1 MINLD
6 FDFIAGSI
14 AGVILFS
21 GCVWIWSKLLLRSR
35 RRRKWNSALGRK
47 RVNINK
53 MLRGRICK
61 HGETD
66 TDFRLYYASDDIT
79 PIEFFNY
86 VMNGLHWPEVRCVTQ
101 RKTHLHMY
109 MASID
114 QDGKET
120 DARVWFFGK
129 DEQSEFIKE
138 LEHLFNTYVNAGCPT
153 LQVEEAIESI
163 VARARGQNV
172 DLLNKYGFVWSEGS

>member
-1 MINLD
+1 MNIID
-6 FDFIAGSI
+6 SFDILTSAAAFVLLCIGS
-14 AGVILFS
+14 A
-21 GCVWIWSKLLLRSR
+21 WLRGR
-35 RRRKWNSALGRK
+35 LEKREVLRRK

-53 MLRGRICK
+53 MLRDRVCK

-66 TDFRLYYASDDIT
+66 TDFRLYYASDDTT
-79 PIEFFNY
+79 PVEFFNY
-86 VMNGLHWPEVRCVTQ
+86 VMNGLHWPEVRSISQ
-101 RKTHLHMY
+101 RKTHLCMY

-138 LEHLFNTYVNAGCPT
+138 LEHLFSTYVNSGCPP
-153 LQVEEAIESI
+153 LEVEEAIETI

-172 DLLNKYGFVWSEGS
+172 DLLNKYGFFWAEGS

>member
-21 GCVWIWSKLLLRSR
+21 GCVWIWSKLLLRSLR
-35 RRRKWNSALGRK
+35 RFKFTNRK
-47 RVNINK
+47 RVNIPK
-53 MLRGRICK
+53 LLRERISK

-66 TDFRLYYASDDIT
+66 TDFRLYFASEDIT
-79 PIEFFNY
+79 PVEFFNY
-86 VMNGLHWPEVRCVTQ
+86 VMNGLHWPEVRGVTQ
-101 RKTHLHMY
+101 RKTHLYMY

-114 QDGKET
+114 QEGKET
-120 DARVWFFGK
+120 DDRVWFFGK
-129 DEQSEFIKE
+129 DEQSGFIKE
-138 LEHLFNTYVNAGCPT
+138 LEHLFNTYVNAGCPP
-153 LQVEEAIESI
+153 LEAEEAIETI